1 MAFPASNLFAQT
13 FDDVLVN
20 AAELNLDL
28 ETHKV
33 ALFTDSV
40 TGANLDT
47 DTAYGVGAWASNEVP
62 NGTGYTTGG
71 ELLTGTSV
79 ATATGTSTWDATDTP
94 WTSATFSSVR
104 GCLIY
109 ADALATPVA
118 NAGIIAL
125 NFGADYGVTSGTFT
139 VQWNV
144 SGIFT
149 VNWTPN

>member
-1 MAFPASNLFAQT
+1 MAFPTSGIFAATMTDVFDASQAAIDL
-13 FDDVLVN
+13 DV
-20 AAELNLDL
+20 
-28 ETHKV
+28 ETSKV
-33 ALFTDSV
+33 ALYTDSV
-40 TGANLDT
+40 TGADLDT
-47 DTAYGVGAWASNEVP
+47 DTAYNVGAWASNEVP

-71 ELLTGTSV
+71 ELLTGTTFLASAGV
-79 ATATGTSTWDATDTP
+79 TTWDAVDTP

-109 ADALATPVA
+109 ADYLATPVA
-118 NAGIIAL
+118 DAGVIAL

-149 VNWTPN
+149 INWTP